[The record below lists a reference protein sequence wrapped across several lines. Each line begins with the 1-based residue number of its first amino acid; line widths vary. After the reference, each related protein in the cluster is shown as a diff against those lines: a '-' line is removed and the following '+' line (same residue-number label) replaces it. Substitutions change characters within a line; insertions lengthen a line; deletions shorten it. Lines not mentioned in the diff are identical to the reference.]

1 MVETEI
7 ITSWLDK
14 IPIVIEFIRN
24 LIMTLI
30 EKLGLPVES
39 TYVIL
44 IGIIALV
51 LSYLFIKQFIT
62 YNIFGKIFSL
72 LNWLLIGILLYT
84 VFVYI

>member
-1 MVETEI
+1 
-7 ITSWLDK
+7 K